1 VATIYQF
8 PRPGLPPGGNVV
20 RFPVVRVLQGGA
32 STAARLPPQVWV
44 AAAVVLGVIV
54 AAHYG
59 QQALWDYQ
67 QRRRR
72 FLQQRRWGQLNP
84 PLDGK
89 RPATWQ
95 EVKNQHT
102 QTFQAAGRFVMT
114 YINRRTLT
122 FTSPTYDWG
131 PTQTNTSGTLTLT
144 VDNVQAYELYPY
156 DAIDKVFYGGLM
168 NVGGTAIRFKVGG
181 AWGEWQSLNSV
192 GGIGN
197 GGLVTTVKGFIQSE
211 VQTLTHSGLA
221 LPPALVPIHR
231 GPGEYLDPASSA
243 APDAYPP
250 APLLPAP
257 LPLPTPAG
265 DPVEQPK
272 PNQKPL
278 APPVPFPPLWTPTVP
293 LPKPPTQPAPAGTPV
308 TPPDVSFP
316 WPGSGPVGGPGQAPR
331 PDFQGLAQEVGKLE
345 RKLEIAFSPPKNL
358 GRAMSWED
366 WWQIISGVWNLL
378 ESLADAGEYTISSP
392 CLPADESGGVNDP
405 LTRSW
410 GPSLNFAGGL
420 EKRLDAIAGLLQDSK
435 NLRQPI
441 CQGTNRPTGR
451 PITTRWRSTSPSPIS
466 GTNLRKLFTYRTAGT
481 EELGLHHDHWKD
493 FAWQSGPV
501 QVISQGLPWGQP
513 QVWASSEAE
522 GKRVISHAAQI
533 AGVNVSDASH
543 RWIVRHSA
551 ASRMQNVLPMRI
563 DRTRN
568 GSLWV
573 TERDGP
579 EGPPSIVSH

>member
-1 VATIYQF
+1 MPVRQGPVNNI
-8 PRPGLPPGGNVV
+8 V
-20 RFPVVRVLQGGA
+20 RFRPPPPIGPGA
-32 STAARLPPQVWV
+32 VAAGIKGPWQVWAV
-44 AAAVVLGVIV
+44 AAVILGVIV

-211 VQTLTHSGLA
+211 VQTLSHSGLA
-221 LPPALVPIHR
+221 QPPALVPIHR
-231 GPGEYLDPASSA
+231 GPGVFIDPAVE
-243 APDAYPP
+243 PTPTPYPP
-250 APLLPAP
+250 APKLPAP
-257 LPLPTPAG
+257 ATAPSPVG
-265 DPVEQPK
+265 DPVTQPE
-272 PNQKPL
+272 PDQKPL
-278 APPVPFPPLWTPTVP
+278 LPPFPLIPGWRPNVPPIPAPPKT
-293 LPKPPTQPAPAGTPV
+293 GTGPVPV
-308 TPPDVSFP
+308 TPPNVSFP
-316 WPGSGPVGGPGQAPR
+316 WPGSGPVGGPGQAPQ
-331 PDFQGLAQEVGKLE
+331 PSLEGIATEVGKIE
-345 RKLEIAFSPPKNL
+345 RKLEVAFTNPKGDKGGLN
-358 GRAMSWED
+358 WEE
-366 WWQIISGVWNLL
+366 WWDAVGKLYNLL
-378 ESLADAGEYTISSP
+378 ISLSDAGQFTLSSP
-392 CLPADESGGVNDP
+392 CVPADEPGGVNNP
-405 LTRSW
+405 LLRQW
-410 GPSLNFAGGL
+410 DGSLTPGGGL
-420 EKRLDAIAGLLQDSK
+420 EKRLDALAGLVQDSK

-441 CQGTNRPTGR
+441 CNDHQPTRGIAHRVRFISDGVSPRNGKRYLKDLGYRDQSGR
-451 PITTRWRSTSPSPIS
+451 PLVEHR
-466 GTNLRKLFTYRTAGT
+466 
-481 EELGLHHDHWKD
+481 EHWKT
-493 FAWQSGPV
+493 FRWESGPFLV
-501 QVISQGLPWGQP
+501 SSRGLPWGQP
-513 QVWASSEAE
+513 QVWASSFEE
-522 GKRVISHAAQI
+522 GRRVLTHAAAI
-533 AGVNVSDASH
+533 AGVDVSSESH
-543 RWIVRHSA
+543 RWFERVQPS
-551 ASRMQNVLPMRI
+551 
-563 DRTRN
+563 TRN
-568 GSLWV
+568 GVVESFGVARDRTGEVWV
-573 TERDGP
+573 VARDGSDGWP
-579 EGPPSIVSH
+579 ELAPEFRTDL